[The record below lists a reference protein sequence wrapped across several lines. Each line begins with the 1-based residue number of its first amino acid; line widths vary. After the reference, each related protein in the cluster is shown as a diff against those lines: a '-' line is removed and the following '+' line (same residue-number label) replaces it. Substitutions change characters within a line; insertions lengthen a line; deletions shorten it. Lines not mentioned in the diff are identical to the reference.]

1 MDGIKLDINILNY
14 SIDEMKTLFEIIN
27 NAEYNKKTVQ
37 DKKNALII
45 NVKGLNISKEKKKR
59 VIQFI
64 KQVAYNL
71 NHNIDYT
78 KKVKKLKNIE
88 KQQLL
93 MSKKLDNLHMNNNI
107 Q

>member
-1 MDGIKLDINILNY
+1 MDSIKVDINILNY

-45 NVKGLNISKEKKKR
+45 NVKELNISNEKKKR

-71 NHNIDYT
+71 NNNIEYT
-78 KKVKKLKNIE
+78 KKVKKLKNIA

-93 MSKKLDNLHMNNNI
+93 ISKKLDNLHNNHI
-107 Q
+107 I

>member
-1 MDGIKLDINILNY
+1 MDSIKLDINILNY

-37 DKKNALII
+37 DKKNAIII
-45 NVKGLNISKEKKKR
+45 NVKELNISNEKKKR

-71 NHNIDYT
+71 NNNIEYT
-78 KKVKKLKNIE
+78 KKVKKLKNIA

-93 MSKKLDNLHMNNNI
+93 ISKKLDNLHNNHI
-107 Q
+107 I

>member
-1 MDGIKLDINILNY
+1 MDSIKLDINILNY

-45 NVKGLNISKEKKKR
+45 NVKELNISNEKKKR

-71 NHNIDYT
+71 NNNIEYT
-78 KKVKKLKNIE
+78 KKVKKLKNIA

-93 MSKKLDNLHMNNNI
+93 ISKKLDNLHNNHI
-107 Q
+107 I